1 MSIFFEVSSLFD
13 FLDNV
18 HFMFLIQ
25 CTRSM
30 ALRSLYFQH
39 APGSRYKCVAS
50 NAIEA
55 ARFLIVESFYVHA
68 MCSTIHIGMN
78 RWWAL
83 LPYPVCSQR
92 QFTNHIFYPEWRYCT
107 VILTLWLSIYCILL

>member
-1 MSIFFEVSSLFD
+1 
-13 FLDNV
+13 
-18 HFMFLIQ
+18 
-25 CTRSM
+25 M

-68 MCSTIHIGMN
+68 MCSTIHTGMN

-92 QFTNHIFYPEWRYCT
+92 QFTNHIFIQNEDIVQLSSLFGYPFT
-107 VILTLWLSIYCILL
+107 VYLY